1 MYQPLSIYLNT
12 MENQC
17 QDVDVVQ
24 FLLGLKLEYE
34 SVHAWILGGLELP
47 SLSLSLFFQI
57 QRATLFDTS
66 S

>member
-1 MYQPLSIYLNT
+1 

-24 FLLGLKLEYE
+24 FRLGLKLEYE
-34 SVHAWILGGLELP
+34 SVRARILGGLELT
-47 SLSLSLFFQI
+47 SLLEFFFLPQI
-57 QRATLFDTS
+57 QQATLFNTS